1 MKVKILK
8 KLIKED
14 VLDINNK
21 ETFESI
27 INLSDEVSIFL
38 LNIKSKKTKKSLIE
52 IFELASKVDFYEEL
66 TSSISKINEEIL
78 EYNNFQLT
86 T

>member
-38 LNIKSKKTKKSLIE
+38 LGLSVNQI
-52 IFELASKVDFYEEL
+52 
-66 TSSISKINEEIL
+66 
-78 EYNNFQLT
+78 
-86 T
+86 